1 MGHHAGPRGAAAGPC
16 CAALLTP
23 DHWLQVLRDKG
34 LDQPG
39 TVLVSGTVLMTEGVD
54 RFADR
59 WRVELADPR
68 MGRRIELAYDVKVLP
83 EPVA

>member
-1 MGHHAGPRGAAAGPC
+1 MLGSCVAGGAYLP
-16 CAALLTP
+16 
-23 DHWLQVLRDKG
+23 VLSD
-34 LDQPG
+34 
-39 TVLVSGTVLMTEGVD
+39 TVLMTEGVD
-54 RFADR
+54 LFADR